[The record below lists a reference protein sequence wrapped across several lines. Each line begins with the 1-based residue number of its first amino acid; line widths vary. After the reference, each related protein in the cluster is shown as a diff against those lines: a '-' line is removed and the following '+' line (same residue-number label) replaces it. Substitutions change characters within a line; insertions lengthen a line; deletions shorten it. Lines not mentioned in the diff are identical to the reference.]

1 MGMGATVKEELS
13 EDKSKSCFRVAFW
26 P

>member
-1 MGMGATVKEELS
+1 MSMGVTVKEELS

>member
-1 MGMGATVKEELS
+1 MGATVKEELS
-13 EDKSKSCFRVAFW
+13 EDKSESCFRVAFW

>member
-1 MGMGATVKEELS
+1 MDVTVKEELS
-13 EDKSKSCFRVAFW
+13 EDKSKSRFRVAFW

>member
-1 MGMGATVKEELS
+1 MGMDVTVKEELS
-13 EDKSKSCFRVAFW
+13 EDKSKSRFRVAFW